1 MVQNKT
7 GSNSDRL
14 VRLARAGVTRA
25 EVQRLHYE
33 MRILPNCA
41 SEPRPQGALQSR
53 DRQGALQGRDRKE
66 RYRAAAA
73 RSVTEPRPQGALQ
86 SRDRKERYRA
96 ATVRERSRAG
106 PRGHPVGSVRQVY
119 FLTVP

>member
-53 DRQGALQGRDRKE
+53 DRKE
-66 RYRAAAA
+66 RYRAATA

>member
-86 SRDRKERYRA
+86 SRDRQGAVQSRA
-96 ATVRERSRAG
+96 QRAPRRER
-106 PRGHPVGSVRQVY
+106 
-119 FLTVP
+119 